1 MVRVWLGIKQRQLFM
16 PKEILIVDDEP
27 DVVVP
32 IHFLMEQQGYKAIIA
47 NSGEDALALIYKY
60 KPKLVLLDIMLP
72 GIDGYEVC
80 EIVRLNANYR
90 DVNIVF
96 LTAKGREAE
105 IAKGLALG
113 ADAYI
118 TKPFSND
125 ELVAKV
131 KELLEDTYENV
142 RR

>member
-1 MVRVWLGIKQRQLFM
+1 M

-27 DVVVP
+27 SIVVP
-32 IHFLMEQQGYKAIIA
+32 IQFLMEQQGYSVIVAE
-47 NSGEDALALIYKY
+47 NGHDALDVIYKY
-60 KPKLVLLDIMLP
+60 IPDLVLLDIMLP

-80 EIVRLNANYR
+80 EIVRLNPKLR
-90 DVNIVF
+90 GIKIIF
-96 LTAKGREAE
+96 LTAKGREVE

-118 TKPFSND
+118 TKPFSNA

-131 KELLEDTYENV
+131 KTVLNNIHEEAG
-142 RR
+142 

>member
-1 MVRVWLGIKQRQLFM
+1 M

-27 DVVVP
+27 SIVVP
-32 IHFLMEQQGYKAIIA
+32 IQFLMEQQGYSVIVAE
-47 NSGEDALALIYKY
+47 NGHDALDLIYKY
-60 KPKLVLLDIMLP
+60 KPDLILLDIMLP

-80 EIVRLNANYR
+80 EIVRLNPKLR
-90 DVNIVF
+90 DIKIIF
-96 LTAKGREAE
+96 LTAKGREVE

-118 TKPFSND
+118 TKPFSNA

-131 KELLEDTYENV
+131 KTVLDNINAEAG
-142 RR
+142 

>member
-1 MVRVWLGIKQRQLFM
+1 M

-27 DVVVP
+27 SIVVP
-32 IHFLMEQQGYKAIIA
+32 IQFLMEQQGYSVIVAE
-47 NSGEDALALIYKY
+47 NGHDALDVIYKY
-60 KPKLVLLDIMLP
+60 IPDLVLLDIMLP

-80 EIVRLNANYR
+80 EIVRLNPKLR
-90 DVNIVF
+90 EIKIIF
-96 LTAKGREAE
+96 LTAKGREVE

-118 TKPFSND
+118 TKPFSNA

-131 KELLEDTYENV
+131 KTVLNNIHEEAG
-142 RR
+142 